1 MANEAKRTPQEHECS
16 ANSSALVVMRT
27 NLAVKDS
34 FGIGL
39 VQKGIIQPRIVS
51 FFVLKFSRGGVFLM
65 LMQLKVNTIKDRRT
79 AAVQKGME

>member
-16 ANSSALVVMRT
+16 ANSSTLVVMRT

-39 VQKGIIQPRIVS
+39 V
-51 FFVLKFSRGGVFLM
+51 
-65 LMQLKVNTIKDRRT
+65 
-79 AAVQKGME
+79 